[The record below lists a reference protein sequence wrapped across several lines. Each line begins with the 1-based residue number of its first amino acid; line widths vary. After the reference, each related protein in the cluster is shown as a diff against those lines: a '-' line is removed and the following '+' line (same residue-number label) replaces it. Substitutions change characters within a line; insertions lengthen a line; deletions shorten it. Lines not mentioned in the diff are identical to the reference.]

1 MISNLPHDTNVPP
14 EDGSSFSHLLHYEL
28 RCTDLIQIS
37 DINLMIISVT
47 MGPIDS
53 ILGFYLHAYL
63 HLTFTKNFDLSI
75 F

>member
-1 MISNLPHDTNVPP
+1 
-14 EDGSSFSHLLHYEL
+14 
-28 RCTDLIQIS
+28 
-37 DINLMIISVT
+37 

-75 F
+75 FWMFCFNQLINATNAKLLFFLHYFATYLI